1 MKLIKNIEAAELPDD
16 IRKNLMKTLAIM
28 NPRDSYSN
36 IYQVGF
42 EDGEYELDDH
52 FSEEY
57 LLNKKML
64 DDYLI
69 KTFKCYDLEDVLISF
84 NDFDI
89 DLYIELNDWL
99 RQ

>member
-1 MKLIKNIEAAELPDD
+1 MKLIKNIEASELPDE
-16 IRKNLMKTLAIM
+16 IRKNLMKTLALI
-28 NPRDSYSN
+28 NPRDSYST

-42 EDGEYELDDH
+42 EDDEDELEGH

-69 KTFKCYDLEDVLISF
+69 KTFECYDLEDVLISL
-84 NDFDI
+84 NDSDI